1 LKNRDVVCS
10 EHDHKLLTLAKVK
23 AKQEL
28 KTLSADCPF
37 CKISSGKAQAS
48 IVYEDANILVFMDL
62 SPASF
67 GHTLVVTREHY
78 ENIYEVPEKLLAEM
92 AAVVKRVCVAVKKTV
107 NADGIKV
114 IQLNGVAAGQVVM
127 HLHIHVIPTVS
138 KAGTVRGH
146 RGRLTPERN
155 ELDETARKIRENL

>member
-1 LKNRDVVCS
+1 LVD
-10 EHDHKLLTLAKVK
+10 
-23 AKQEL
+23 
-28 KTLSADCPF
+28 DCPF
-37 CKISSGKAQAS
+37 CKIVSGEAVAS
-48 IVYEDANILVFMDL
+48 IVYEDPNVIAFMDL

-67 GHTLVVTREHY
+67 GHTLVVPKEHF
-78 ENIYEVPEKLLAEM
+78 ENIYDVPEKLLAEM
-92 AAVVKRVCVAVKKTV
+92 AAIVKRVCVAVKKTV
-107 NADGIKV
+107 DADGIKV

-138 KAGTVRGH
+138 KAGAVMGH

>member
-1 LKNRDVVCS
+1 M
-10 EHDHKLLTLAKVK
+10 K

-37 CKISSGKAQAS
+37 CKIASGKAQAS

-138 KAGTVRGH
+138 KAGAVMGH

>member
-1 LKNRDVVCS
+1 
-10 EHDHKLLTLAKVK
+10 
-23 AKQEL
+23 
-28 KTLSADCPF
+28 
-37 CKISSGKAQAS
+37 
-48 IVYEDANILVFMDL
+48 MDF
-62 SPASF
+62 SPASI

-138 KAGTVRGH
+138 KAGAVMRH